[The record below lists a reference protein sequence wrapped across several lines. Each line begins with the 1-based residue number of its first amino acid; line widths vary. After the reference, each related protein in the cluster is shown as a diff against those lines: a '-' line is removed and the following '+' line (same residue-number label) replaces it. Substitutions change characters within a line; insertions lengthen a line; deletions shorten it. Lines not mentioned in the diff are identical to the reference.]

1 MSVMTKRELSIL
13 IKEQVRNFLKEADPG
28 IGVYSNLGLGDK
40 SKEYLAGSLTG
51 AGLEAAGLEGASGL
65 RGTTDDAVIYAIGAI
80 WKAIKGVP
88 PQAVEAAAKTAT
100 KSIAA
105 KVGSGALAALGA
117 FSAAPVIL
125 VWASADLLAHGLDE
139 WTDVGAREKKYRPQ
153 KEVKMIKGARNLLR
167 DLRRVK
173 VGAGAK
179 TEDVLTA
186 QVLVAK
192 VNTVFAKYRDE
203 KGSLSITR
211 ATDKRDTDRL
221 TGRLAVGEDLYVVLK
236 QLYITV
242 EKLKRK
248 LCADKRVMMATE
260 KAGLPNICSEF

>member
-1 MSVMTKRELSIL
+1 MHTTEERLKQI
-13 IKEQVRNFLKEADPG
+13 IKEEIRRFLKGAASG
-28 IGVYSNLGLGDK
+28 IGVYSNLGLGDR
-40 SKEYLAGSLTG
+40 SEEYLAGSLTG
-51 AGLEAAGLEGASGL
+51 AGLQAAGVEGAARL

-80 WKAIKGVP
+80 WKAVKGVP
-88 PQAVEAAAKTAT
+88 PQAVEAAAQAAT

-192 VNTVFAKYRDE
+192 VNIVFAKYRDK
-203 KGSLSITR
+203 KGNLSITR

-260 KAGLPNICSEF
+260 KAGLPDICSGF